1 MNKPNKMKKCQP
13 VAIDAADPFKNDV
26 LNRKA
31 NVETLTQFITSYE
44 QSIVLCIDAGWG
56 QGKTTFIKMWQQYLK
71 NLDIPTI
78 YFNAWESDY
87 TDDALIALIGE
98 IGLAIDNL
106 SGENKSKAKGLFSTL
121 KNKIGYLAKDASF
134 KEWLP
139 IVAAIGSLISGGRIK
154 ADKIAE
160 FTANL
165 GASLAKDQIEKYEKS
180 KQVLFEFK
188 QALSRLAECYCGN
201 DDKKPLVIFIDELDR
216 CRPNF
221 AIEVLEKAKHLFN
234 VDNIIFVLATDKTQ
248 LGHSIRA
255 VYGQGLDVNGYLR
268 RFIDFD
274 YLLPS
279 PVESNFIVSLSKQL
293 GLDKYLINRITFFAD
308 PLGIILQNLIS
319 LYNLTLREQEALCN
333 ILNIAVRTRSY
344 FLEDNRVLVLFLLSI
359 LKLKFPDLYK
369 SLNRD
374 NKSSFISN
382 VLENINSHYP
392 DNTDNTDNDTYY
404 LKFLEFLECMLL
416 SVIRPASKFSYE
428 ETVDDYVRKYNFNDV
443 KKQKLIEIFHVVIV
457 KGFEITILD
466 LLLIKDTIEFSSSF
480 TLNWAV

>member
-1 MNKPNKMKKCQP
+1 MRLKKCQP

-31 NVETLTQFITSYE
+31 NVEILTQFITSYE

-56 QGKTTFIKMWQQYLK
+56 QGKTTFIRMWQQYLK

-98 IGLAIDNL
+98 IGLSIQEL
-106 SGENKSKAKGLFSTL
+106 TGEDKTTAE
-121 KNKIGYLAKDASF
+121 KIIGRIYK
-134 KEWLP
+134 
-139 IVAAIGSLISGGRIK
+139 IVANFTK
-154 ADKIAE
+154 AAAP
-160 FTANL
+160 TMANL
-165 GASLAKDQIEKYEKS
+165 GIKAASGGLICANEISTAIGNLSESLVKEQITKYEESRKT
-180 KQVLFEFK
+180 LGNFK
-188 QALSRLAECYCGN
+188 EALSELARCYVDG
-201 DDKKPLVIFIDELDR
+201 DAHKPLVIFIDELDR

-248 LGHSIRA
+248 LSHSIRA

-279 PVESNFIVSLSKQL
+279 PVESDYIVSLSIQL
-293 GLDKYLINRITFFAD
+293 GLDKYLNRDIFFNY
-308 PLGIILQNLIS
+308 PLIRILKDIIS
-319 LYNLTLREQEALCN
+319 LYNLTLREQEAFCN
-333 ILNIAVRTRSY
+333 ILNIVARTHFY
-344 FLEDNRVLVLFLLSI
+344 ILESNYVTFLFLLNI

-374 NKSSFISN
+374 NKSNFISN

-392 DNTDNTDNDTYY
+392 DDTDNNTYY
-404 LKFLEFLECMLL
+404 LEFLECMLL
-416 SVIRPASKFSYE
+416 NVIRPASHFSYE
-428 ETVDDYVRKYNFNDV
+428 ETIDDYVRKYNFNDV
-443 KKQKLIEIFHVVIV
+443 KKQKLIDSFNMV
-457 KGFEITILD
+457 KRFEITIRD
-466 LLLIKDTIEFSSSF
+466 LLLIKDAIEISSSF
-480 TLNWAV
+480 RLN

>member
-1 MNKPNKMKKCQP
+1 MRLKKCQP

-26 LNRKA
+26 LDRKA
-31 NVETLTQFITSYE
+31 NVEILTQFITSYE

-71 NLDIPTI
+71 KLDIPTI

-121 KNKIGYLAKDASF
+121 KNKIGYLAKDASL

-165 GASLAKDQIEKYEKS
+165 GTSLAKDQIEKYEKS

-188 QALSRLAECYCGN
+188 QELSRLAECYCGN

-234 VDNIIFVLATDKTQ
+234 VDNIVFVLATDKTQ

-279 PVESNFIVSLSKQL
+279 PVKSNFIVSLSKQL
-293 GLDKYLINRITFFAD
+293 GLDNYLNREIPYFQIYSYTFLIN
-308 PLGIILQNLIS
+308 ILNL
-319 LYNLTLREQEALCN
+319 YKLTLREQEAFCN
-333 ILNIAVRTRSY
+333 ILNIIVRTQNQLILKEY
-344 FLEDNRVLVLFLLSI
+344 TLLFLLII

-374 NKSSFISN
+374 NKSNFISN

-392 DNTDNTDNDTYY
+392 DDPHNDNYCIYPDNDTYY
-404 LKFLEFLECMLL
+404 LEFLECMLL

-443 KKQKLIEIFHVVIV
+443 KKQKLIDSFDMV
-457 KGFEITILD
+457 KGFEITIRD
-466 LLLIKDTIEFSSSF
+466 LLLIKNAIEISSSF
-480 TLNWAV
+480 RLNWAV

>member
-1 MNKPNKMKKCQP
+1 MNKPNKLKKCQP

-26 LNRKA
+26 LDRKA
-31 NVETLTQFITSYE
+31 NVEILTQFITSYE

-56 QGKTTFIKMWQQYLK
+56 QGKTTFIKMWQQYMK

-98 IGLAIDNL
+98 IGLSIQEL
-106 SGENKSKAKGLFSTL
+106 TGEDKTTAEKI
-121 KNKIGYLAKDASF
+121 IGYIYK
-134 KEWLP
+134 
-139 IVAAIGSLISGGRIK
+139 IVGNFTKAA
-154 ADKIAE
+154 AP
-160 FTANL
+160 TMANL
-165 GASLAKDQIEKYEKS
+165 GIKAASGGLICADEISTAIGNLSESLVKEQITKYEESRKT
-180 KQVLFEFK
+180 LGNFK
-188 QALSRLAECYCGN
+188 EALSKLARCYADG
-201 DDKKPLVIFIDELDR
+201 DAHKPLVIFIDELDR

-279 PVESNFIVSLSKQL
+279 PVKSDFIVSLSKQL
-293 GLDKYLINRITFFAD
+293 GLDKYLNRNIFSNYS
-308 PLGIILQNLIS
+308 LIRILKDIIS
-319 LYNLTLREQEALCN
+319 LYNLTLREQEAFCN
-333 ILNIAVRTRSY
+333 ILNIVVRTRFY
-344 FLEDNRVLVLFLLSI
+344 ILEDNCVTFLFLLNI

-374 NKSSFISN
+374 NKSTFVSD
-382 VLENINSHYP
+382 VLENINAQYTA
-392 DNTDNTDNDTYY
+392 NNTYY
-404 LKFLEFLECMLL
+404 LEFLECMLL

-443 KKQKLIEIFHVVIV
+443 KKQKLIDSFDMV
-457 KGFEITILD
+457 KGFEITIRD
-466 LLLIKDTIEFSSSF
+466 LLLIKNAIEISSSF
-480 TLNWAV
+480 RLN

>member
-1 MNKPNKMKKCQP
+1 MSKLSLKKCQQIE
-13 VAIDAADPFKNDV
+13 IDAADPFKNDV

-31 NVETLTQFITSYE
+31 NVEILTQFITSYE

-56 QGKTTFIKMWQQYLK
+56 QGKTTFIKMWQQSLK

-98 IGLAIDNL
+98 IGLSIQELTGEDKTTAEKIIGRIYKFAANFTKAAAPTMANLGIKAASGGLISADEISTAFGNL
-106 SGENKSKAKGLFSTL
+106 SESLVKEQITKYEESRKTL
-121 KNKIGYLAKDASF
+121 GSF
-134 KEWLP
+134 KE
-139 IVAAIGSLISGGRIK
+139 
-154 ADKIAE
+154 
-160 FTANL
+160 
-165 GASLAKDQIEKYEKS
+165 
-180 KQVLFEFK
+180 
-188 QALSRLAECYCGN
+188 ALSELARCYADG
-201 DDKKPLVIFIDELDR
+201 DAHKPLVIFIDELDR

-279 PVESNFIVSLSKQL
+279 PVKSDYIVSLSKQL
-293 GLDKYLINRITFFAD
+293 GLDKYLNINLFYFPAYDYTLLNILKDITY
-308 PLGIILQNLIS
+308 
-319 LYNLTLREQEALCN
+319 LYKLTLREQEALCN
-333 ILNIAVRTRSY
+333 IINIVMKTSTQFTQEEY
-344 FLEDNRVLVLFLLSI
+344 ILLFFLSV

-374 NKSSFISN
+374 NKSTFVSD
-382 VLENINSHYP
+382 VLENINAQYTA
-392 DNTDNTDNDTYY
+392 NNTYY
-404 LKFLEFLECMLL
+404 FEFLECMLL
-416 SVIRPASKFSYE
+416 SVIRPASQFSYE
-428 ETVDDYVRKYNFNDV
+428 ETINDYVRKYNFNDV
-443 KKQKLIEIFHVVIV
+443 KKQKLIHSFDMV
-457 KGFEITILD
+457 KRFEITIQD
-466 LLLIKDTIEFSSSF
+466 LLIIKNAIEISSSF
-480 TLNWAV
+480 RLN

>member
-1 MNKPNKMKKCQP
+1 MSKPNKLKKCLQ
-13 VAIDAADPFKNDV
+13 VEIDAADPFKNDV
-26 LNRKA
+26 LDRKA
-31 NVETLTQFITSYE
+31 NIEILTQFITSYE

-56 QGKTTFIKMWQQYLK
+56 QGKTTFIRMWQQYLK
-71 NLDIPTI
+71 NQDIPTI

-98 IGLAIDNL
+98 IGLVIDNL
-106 SGENKSKAKGLFSTL
+106 SGEDKSKAKGFFSTI
-121 KNKIGYLAKDASF
+121 KNKIGYLTKDASS
-134 KEWLP
+134 KEWLT
-139 IVAAIGSLISGGRIK
+139 IGAAFGSLISGGRIK
-154 ADKIAE
+154 VDKIAE

-188 QALSRLAECYCGN
+188 QALSRLAECYCG
-201 DDKKPLVIFIDELDR
+201 DDDNKPLVIFIDELDR

-279 PVESNFIVSLSKQL
+279 PVKSDFIVSLSKQL
-293 GLDKYLINRITFFAD
+293 GLNKYLNAPPSQFPVYNYTLLNILKDIT
-308 PLGIILQNLIS
+308 NL
-319 LYNLTLREQEALCN
+319 YKLTLREQEALCN
-333 ILNIAVRTRSY
+333 ILNIIVRTKNQLTQEEY
-344 FLEDNRVLVLFLLSI
+344 TLLFFLIV

-369 SLNRD
+369 SLNKE
-374 NKSSFISN
+374 NKRNFIYKA
-382 VLENINSHYP
+382 LENINSQYTFT
-392 DNTDNTDNDTYY
+392 TDNNT
-404 LKFLEFLECMLL
+404 FHLESLECMLL
-416 SVIRPASKFSYE
+416 TVIRTNLYTPDEKMIE
-428 ETVDDYVRKYNFNDV
+428 DYVNTYDFDDE
-443 KKQKLIEIFHVVIV
+443 KKQKLINSLPIV
-457 KGFEITILD
+457 GTYQSNILS
-466 LLLIKDTIEFSSSF
+466 LLIIKNAIEFSSSF
-480 TLNWAV
+480 RLD

>member
-98 IGLAIDNL
+98 IGLSIQEL
-106 SGENKSKAKGLFSTL
+106 TGEDKTTAEKI
-121 KNKIGYLAKDASF
+121 IGYIYKF
-134 KEWLP
+134 
-139 IVAAIGSLISGGRIK
+139 AANFTK
-154 ADKIAE
+154 AAAP
-160 FTANL
+160 TMANL
-165 GASLAKDQIEKYEKS
+165 GIKAASGGLICADEISTAIGNLSESLVKEQITKYEESRKT
-180 KQVLFEFK
+180 LGNFK
-188 QALSRLAECYCGN
+188 EALSELARCYADG
-201 DDKKPLVIFIDELDR
+201 DAHKPLVIFIDELDR

-234 VDNIIFVLATDKTQ
+234 VDNIVFVLATDKTQ

-255 VYGQGLDVNGYLR
+255 VYGQGLDVDGYLR

-369 SLNRD
+369 SLNKY
-374 NKSSFISN
+374 NKSNFISN

-392 DNTDNTDNDTYY
+392 DNTDNDTYY

-416 SVIRPASKFSYE
+416 SVIRPASQFSYE
-428 ETVDDYVRKYNFNDV
+428 EAIDDYVRKYNFNDV
-443 KKQKLIEIFHVVIV
+443 KKQNLIEIFRIFHVV
-457 KGFEITILD
+457 KEFRITILD
-466 LLLIKDTIEFSSSF
+466 LLLIKDTIEISSSF
-480 TLNWAV
+480 RLN